1 MAHDFSCTSSIDQTE
16 FFFGY
21 AGGVLYDAFNARA
34 FNAGSSGNGQ
44 CKAVTVDE
52 IRSAIEFLKDD
63 RRSTSDVIE
72 LAEKLDNMLF
82 NHEPSM
88 TYRVSFS

>member
-21 AGGVLYDAFNARA
+21 AGGVVYDAFNARA
-34 FNAGSSGNGQ
+34 FDAGSSGNGQ
-44 CKAVTVDE
+44 SKAVTVDE
-52 IRSAIEFLKDD
+52 IRAAIEFLKDD
-63 RRSTSDVIE
+63 SRSTSPVIE
-72 LAEKLDNMLF
+72 LAVKLDDMLF

-88 TYRVSFS
+88 TYKVCFS